1 MKLRIKESEDDFSY
15 RVIEF
20 PSEKANHYLEQ
31 DADVS
36 QYLDEVNEHSIGEVL
51 IDNDTNKLI
60 AYVFVYKKK
69 YPGFIY
75 NLQVQPEYQG
85 KGFGKIL
92 TNDAIE
98 KYGGIDLTVGK
109 DNDRAIK
116 LYKKFGFEIVG
127 DDNDD
132 SEYYMKLK
140 SADIDDD

>member
-1 MKLRIKESEDDFSY
+1 MKLRIKESVDDFSY

-36 QYLDEVNEHSIGEVL
+36 QYLDEVNEHSIGEILV
-51 IDNDTNKLI
+51 DKDTDKLI
-60 AYVFVYKKK
+60 AYVFVYDKK

-85 KGFGKIL
+85 NGFGKIL
-92 TNDAIE
+92 IDDAVK

-109 DNDRAIK
+109 DNDRAVK
-116 LYKKFGFEIVG
+116 LYLKYGFEIVG
-127 DDNDD
+127 DGNDD

-140 SADIDDD
+140 GADIDDN